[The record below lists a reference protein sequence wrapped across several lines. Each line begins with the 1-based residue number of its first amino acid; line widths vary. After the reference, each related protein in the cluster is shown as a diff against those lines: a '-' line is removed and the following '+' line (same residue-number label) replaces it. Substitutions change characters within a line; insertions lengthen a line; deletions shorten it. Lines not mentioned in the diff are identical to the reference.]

1 MRFPLSSFALCFL
14 FVIQLFPASA
24 LARSVVFVSIAP
36 QKQFVQQIGGNL
48 LTVEVLVPAGAS
60 PHTYEPK
67 PSQMK
72 TLATAT
78 AYFALGVDFETVW
91 LKRIGGVNPAMT
103 VIHTDAG
110 IAKLAIDEHLDLHD
124 HQERNQT
131 RHQNDAVASP
141 TPEHH
146 GDEGLDPHIWLAP
159 SLVKQQAHVIT
170 DALVELFPEQASTF
184 RHNRDA
190 FIEQIDTLDRD
201 LRATLAG
208 RQGMQFLVFH
218 PSWGYFAHEY
228 GLQQVA
234 VEVDG
239 KNPKPAQ
246 LATLIEHAREHGIRV
261 VFAQPQLSTKG
272 AELIAREI
280 DGEVITIDPLAEDWF
295 SNLRE
300 VAKRL
305 KDALQGAR

>member
-1 MRFPLSSFALCFL
+1 MRFSLSIFALCFL
-14 FVIQLFPASA
+14 SVIPALPASA
-24 LARSVVFVSIAP
+24 MARPIVFVSIAP
-36 QKQFVQQIGGNL
+36 QKQFVQQIGGDL

-72 TLATAT
+72 ALARAT
-78 AYFALGVDFETVW
+78 AYFAIGVDFESVW

-103 VIHTDAG
+103 IIHTDAG
-110 IAKLAIDEHLDLHD
+110 IAKLTMDEHLDHD
-124 HQERNQT
+124 HQEH
-131 RHQNDAVASP
+131 HQARQQKDAASP
-141 TPEHH
+141 APEHH
-146 GDEGLDPHIWLAP
+146 DDEGLDPHIWLAP
-159 SLVKQQAHVIT
+159 SLVKQQAFIIT
-170 DALVELFPEQASTF
+170 EALVGLFPEQAVTF
-184 RHNRDA
+184 QRNRDA
-190 FIEQIDTLDRD
+190 FIEQIDALDKD
-201 LRATLAG
+201 LRTTLAD

-246 LATLIEHAREHGIRV
+246 LAALIEHAREHGIRV

-280 DGEVITIDPLAEDWF
+280 DGEVIIIDPLAEDWLN
-295 SNLRE
+295 NLRE

-305 KDALQGAR
+305 KNALQGS

>member
-1 MRFPLSSFALCFL
+1 MRISLSLFFLCFL
-14 FVIQLFPASA
+14 FVTLYFPASA
-24 LARSVVFVSIAP
+24 AARPTVFVSIAP
-36 QKQFVQQIGGNL
+36 QKQFVQQIGGDL

-72 TLATAT
+72 ALATAE
-78 AYFALGVDFETVW
+78 AYFAIGVDFERVW
-91 LKRIGGVNPAMT
+91 LKRIAGVNPAMKI
-103 VIHTDAG
+103 IHTDAG
-110 IAKLAIDEHLDLHD
+110 IDKLAMADHHHDEHH
-124 HQERNQT
+124 H
-131 RHQNDAVASP
+131 S
-141 TPEHH
+141 EHH
-146 GDEGLDPHIWLAP
+146 RHNEHHRDQHEAEGLDPHIWLAP
-159 SLVKQQAHVIT
+159 SLVKQQAVIIT
-170 DALVELFPEQASTF
+170 DALTGLFPEQASSF
-184 RHNRDA
+184 QHNLDA
-190 FIEQIDTLDRD
+190 FIEQIDALDRD
-201 LRATLAG
+201 LRAILAG

-218 PSWGYFAHEY
+218 PSWGYFAREY

-246 LATLIEHAREHGIRV
+246 LAALIKYAREHGIHV

-280 DGEVITIDPLAEDWF
+280 GGEVILIDPLAEDWL

-300 VAKRL
+300 VAERL
-305 KDALQGAR
+305 QDALKES

>member
-1 MRFPLSSFALCFL
+1 MHISLSIIFLCFL
-14 FVIQLFPASA
+14 SVILHSPVSVEAQP
-24 LARSVVFVSIAP
+24 VVFVSISP

-48 LTVEVLVPAGAS
+48 MSVEVLVPAGVS

-72 TLATAT
+72 ALAEAK
-78 AYFALGVDFETVW
+78 AYFAIGVDFETVW
-91 LKRIGGVNPAMT
+91 LKRIGGVNPAMKI
-103 VIHTDAG
+103 IHTDTG
-110 IAKLAIDEHLDLHD
+110 IDKLAMTDHHHDNGHHEQSDGHHDD
-124 HQERNQT
+124 HQEHERAQ
-131 RHQNDAVASP
+131 
-141 TPEHH
+141 HH
-146 GDEGLDPHIWLAP
+146 DGEGLDPHIWLAP
-159 SLVKQQAHVIT
+159 SLVKQQAAIIA
-170 DALVELFPEQASTF
+170 DALVELFPEHAPAFQ
-184 RHNRDA
+184 RNLDA
-190 FIEQIDTLDRD
+190 FIEQIDTLDQD

-208 RQGMQFLVFH
+208 SQGMQFLVFH
-218 PSWGYFAHEY
+218 PSWGYFAREY

-234 VEVDG
+234 IEVDG

-246 LATLIEHAREHGIRV
+246 LAALIEHAREHGIHV

-280 DGEVITIDPLAEDWF
+280 DGEVILIDPLAEDWL

-305 KDALQGAR
+305 KGALQGS